1 MTGWTPTNWNHTQ
14 AVVANQCSSCHSG
27 ANPPADGPTSNH
39 IPYKSL
45 TGVAINNCDT
55 CHKAGYTSWNP
66 GLLHQ
71 NVSLSTQCASCHLSA
86 SYGLTS
92 KPATAVH
99 ATVTGNCESCH
110 KTTSTWSGAKVDH
123 STFTTA
129 TTCTSCHNGTR
140 ATGKKSNHIP
150 TTANCGTCH
159 KYPSWLPSKFHANVS
174 VATGCA
180 SCHATTAYA
189 LTAKP
194 NTATHSGATVCE
206 TCHKSTSNWLNVQ
219 YTHAAANSVGTGTC
233 DTCHNG
239 STSAVSKSAVHI
251 PVPAGVAR
259 CDSCHKSQVSFRT
272 AVTMNHTVV
281 STATCKSCHS
291 GSYTSQG
298 TAGGAMAKIANHV
311 PEAQL
316 LNGTAMDCNACHG
329 STSSWATEKMNH
341 NASMGN
347 GAGWCKSCHATGT
360 SYQGNMEKKSLTHQS
375 SGKTD
380 CSVSGCHKPLGSKG
394 NAYTKWN

>member
-1 MTGWTPTNWNHTQ
+1 MT
-14 AVVANQCSSCHSG
+14 S
-27 ANPPADGPTSNH
+27 
-39 IPYKSL
+39 
-45 TGVAINNCDT
+45 
-55 CHKAGYTSWNP
+55 
-66 GLLHQ
+66 
-71 NVSLSTQCASCHLSA
+71 
-86 SYGLTS
+86 
-92 KPATAVH
+92 
-99 ATVTGNCESCH
+99 
-110 KTTSTWSGAKVDH
+110 
-123 STFTTA
+123 
-129 TTCTSCHNGTR
+129 
-140 ATGKKSNHIP
+140 
-150 TTANCGTCH
+150 
-159 KYPSWLPSKFHANVS
+159 
-174 VATGCA
+174 
-180 SCHATTAYA
+180 
-189 LTAKP
+189 KP

-251 PVPAGVAR
+251 PVPAGVAK